1 MTLQTPT
8 DQTLAKYGLNYV
20 LWQVAAF
27 NQGYV
32 CQVCHKL
39 PKSGRLVIDHEHVKG
54 WKKMPPDQRRKY
66 VRGLLCWT
74 CNRYFLA
81 RGATVQKMLD
91 AAEYLRQYQ
100 ERHDLPG
107 PR

>member
-1 MTLQTPT
+1 MTVVFPNFR
-8 DQTLAKYGLNYV
+8 TLSKYGLEHMSW
-20 LWQVAAF
+20 LRLALK
-27 NQGYV
+27 QGDT
-32 CQVCHKL
+32 CAVCHKL

-54 WKKMPPDQRRKY
+54 WKKMPPEQRRKY

-100 ERHDLPG
+100 ERRD
-107 PR
+107 RI